1 MKQKLGKSALEDFL
15 RQLTLCLNI
24 PYVIVYDVALGWL
37 TPMGRH
43 SFLVVLLF
51 IIAIFVASFVWWTL
65 DRSRSTT
72 GENSELR
79 LQIDGLVENPLNLT
93 YMEIVVMPRSNVNA
107 KLFCVGAPNHPVD
120 EGNWTGVSLRF
131 ILEIANVSSEA
142 VKVAFFAADG
152 FATDLTVAAAMRGDI
167 LLAYEKDGESLPE
180 KLRLIVPNKWGYK
193 WISNLTRIEL
203 VNHDFKGFYES
214 RGYSDEAEIIENHD
228 K

>member
-1 MKQKLGKSALEDFL
+1 MRKQ
-15 RQLTLCLNI
+15 
-24 PYVIVYDVALGWL
+24 P
-37 TPMGRH
+37 
-43 SFLVVLLF
+43 FLVVLLLV
-51 IIAIFVASFVWWTL
+51 IAIFVASFVWWTL
-65 DRSRSTT
+65 GRSGSTT
-72 GENSELR
+72 GEISELW

-93 YMEIVVMPRSNVNA
+93 YTEIVMMPRSNVNA
-107 KLFCVGAPNHPVD
+107 KLFCVGAPNHPAD

-131 ILEIANVSSEA
+131 ILERANVSSEA

-152 FATDLTVAAAMRGDI
+152 FTTDLTVAVAMRGDI
-167 LLAYEKDGESLPE
+167 LLAYEKDGKSLPE

-214 RGYSDEAEIIENHD
+214 RGYSDEAEIVENRD